1 MNTDEN
7 LKDELMAE
15 LESAHKKMHEMK
27 AQVRELGQRYR
38 NESERCQP
46 ADCVRDSEIRY
57 RRLFEAAKDG
67 ILILDAESG
76 AITDANPYIREIL
89 GYSPQDL
96 IGKRLWEIGA
106 FFDVVAS
113 KAAFEELKQKEYIR
127 YENLPLQTKD
137 GQLREVEFIS
147 NVYLVDLKKV
157 IQCNIRNI
165 TERKRAEEAIHE
177 SEERYRRLFEAA
189 QDGILLL
196 DAESGA
202 ITDAN
207 PFLLTMLG
215 YSLTDLKGKQLWEVS
230 PTFDSASNKAAF
242 KELQQ
247 KGYIRYDYLPL
258 ETKDGQKRQVGFVS
272 NVYLVN
278 GKKVIQCN
286 IRDIT
291 RRKHAEAALR
301 ESEERYRRLF
311 ETAQDGILLLNAES
325 GAITDANPFL
335 IKMLGYAIEDLI
347 GKRLWE
353 VSAFKDW
360 EASKSAFEE
369 LQQNGYIRYED
380 LPLETKDGQSRQV
393 EFVSNVYIVN
403 EKKVVQ
409 CNIRDITERKHQV
422 EILRENEERYRRLF
436 ETAQDGILLLDA
448 ESGAIT
454 DVNPFLIDILDYTK
468 EELIGKRFWEVS
480 AFTDREASKSAF
492 EELQKKGYIRYE
504 NLPLETK
511 DGQIRDVEFVCNVY
525 LVNGKKIIQCN
536 IRDITQRKWLEE
548 DRQKLMDT
556 LQTAYARIKE
566 LDGLLP
572 ICSNCKKIRNDK
584 GDWQVVEA
592 YISEHTD
599 ATFTHGV
606 CPECM
611 KILYPNY
618 VQGNHKKTTGTL

>member
-1 MNTDEN
+1 MKNERKEETEQIAK
-7 LKDELMAE
+7 LEFAYQKKYEMDELIE
-15 LESAHKKMHEMK
+15 EDGHQEGNESKLYQTINGLLESETH
-27 AQVRELGQRYR
+27 
-38 NESERCQP
+38 
-46 ADCVRDSEIRY
+46 Y

-67 ILILDAESG
+67 ILILDADSG
-76 AITDANPYIREIL
+76 AITDANPFIKEIL
-89 GYSPQDL
+89 GYSRQDL

-106 FFDVVAS
+106 FFDIVAS
-113 KAAFEELKQKEYIR
+113 KAAFEELQQKEYIR
-127 YENLPLQTKD
+127 YEHLPLQTKD
-137 GQLREVEFIS
+137 GRMREVEFIS

-165 TERKRAEEAIHE
+165 TERKRAEIALRE
-177 SEERYRRLFEAA
+177 SEERYRRLFETA
-189 QDGILLL
+189 QDGVLLL

-207 PFLLTMLG
+207 PFLLNMLG
-215 YSLTDLKGKQLWEVS
+215 YSLADLIGKQLWEVS
-230 PTFDSASNKAAF
+230 PSFDSVANKAAF

-247 KGYIRYDYLPL
+247 KGFIRYDYLPL

-291 RRKHAEAALR
+291 RRKHAETALR

-335 IKMLGYAIEDLI
+335 IKMLGYVTEDLI

-369 LQQNGYIRYED
+369 LQQKGYIRYED

-403 EKKVVQ
+403 GKKVIQ
-409 CNIRDITERKHQV
+409 CNIRDITERKHQA

-436 ETAQDGILLLDA
+436 ETAQDGVLLLDA

-454 DVNPFLIDILDYTK
+454 DANPFLTNMLGYAT
-468 EELIGKRFWEVS
+468 EELIGKRLWEFS
-480 AFTDREASKSAF
+480 AFTDRAASKSAF
-492 EELQKKGYIRYE
+492 EELQKKGSIRYE

-511 DGQIRDVEFVCNVY
+511 DGQIREVEFVSNVY
-525 LVNGKKIIQCN
+525 LVNGKKVIQCN

-548 DRQKLMDT
+548 DRQKLLDT
-556 LQTAYARIKE
+556 LQSAFARIKE
-566 LDGLLP
+566 LKGLLP
-572 ICSNCKKIRNDK
+572 ICSYCKKIRNDK
-584 GDWQVVEA
+584 GYWQALEG
-592 YISEHTD
+592 YIIEHSD
-599 ATFTHGV
+599 ATFTHGI
-606 CPECM
+606 CEDCA
-611 KILYPNY
+611 KIYFPAFA
-618 VQGNHKKTTGTL
+618 QGKHDKPSGTL

>member
-27 AQVRELGQRYR
+27 AQLREQGQRYG

-67 ILILDAESG
+67 ILILDADSG

-165 TERKRAEEAIHE
+165 TERKRAEIALRE
-177 SEERYRRLFEAA
+177 SEERYRRLFETA
-189 QDGILLL
+189 QDGVLLL

-207 PFLLTMLG
+207 PFLMNMLG
-215 YSLTDLKGKQLWEVS
+215 YSLADLIGKQLWEVS
-230 PTFDSASNKAAF
+230 PSFDSVANKAAF
-242 KELQQ
+242 KELQR

-272 NVYLVN
+272 NVYLV
-278 GKKVIQCN
+278 GDKKVIQCN

-311 ETAQDGILLLNAES
+311 ETAQDGVLLLDAES

-335 IKMLGYAIEDLI
+335 TNMLGYAKEDLI
-347 GKRLWE
+347 GKRLWDFC
-353 VSAFKDW
+353 AFTDRA
-360 EASKSAFEE
+360 ASKSAFEE
-369 LQQNGYIRYED
+369 LQKNGYIRYEN

-393 EFVSNVYIVN
+393 EFVSSVYI
-403 EKKVVQ
+403 
-409 CNIRDITERKHQV
+409 
-422 EILRENEERYRRLF
+422 
-436 ETAQDGILLLDA
+436 
-448 ESGAIT
+448 
-454 DVNPFLIDILDYTK
+454 
-468 EELIGKRFWEVS
+468 
-480 AFTDREASKSAF
+480 
-492 EELQKKGYIRYE
+492 
-504 NLPLETK
+504 
-511 DGQIRDVEFVCNVY
+511 
-525 LVNGKKIIQCN
+525 VNGKKIIQCD

-566 LDGLLP
+566 LNGLLP

-584 GDWQVVEA
+584 GDWQIVEA
-592 YISEHTD
+592 YIGEHTD

-606 CPECM
+606 CPDCM
-611 KILYPNY
+611 KILYPSY
-618 VQGNHKKTTGTL
+618 VQGSQKKTTGTL